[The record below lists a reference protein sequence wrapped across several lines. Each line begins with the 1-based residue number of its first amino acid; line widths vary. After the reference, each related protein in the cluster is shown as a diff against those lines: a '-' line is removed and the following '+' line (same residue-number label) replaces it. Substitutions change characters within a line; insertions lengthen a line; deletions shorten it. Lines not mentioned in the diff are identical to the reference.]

1 MFIYSCHNGVESK
14 LNLFMERK
22 KMSEQEFK
30 ELERE
35 MLYMLTHK
43 SYTPEKYE
51 AAKKLRDQLKE
62 YERRELKEEN
72 E

>member
-1 MFIYSCHNGVESK
+1 
-14 LNLFMERK
+14 
-22 KMSEQEFK
+22 MSEQEFK